1 VYRHSNTIGGFVE
14 SITVT
19 CIEAPTTGADDIDF
33 RLSSNGALA
42 YDGDASGGASMIIAT
57 EAWAIGISKRV
68 DDSNTSEYFG
78 RLTGANFDG
87 LYMYL
92 CSGEA
97 AAGEYGAGKFIVTIV
112 GNEAF

>member
-1 VYRHSNTIGGFVE
+1 VE

-33 RLSSNGALA
+33 RLSANGALA
-42 YDGDASGGASMIIAT
+42 YNGDASGLTSMIIAT

-78 RLTGANFDG
+78 KLTGASLDG

-97 AAGEYGAGKFIVTIV
+97 VAGEYGAGKFIVTIV